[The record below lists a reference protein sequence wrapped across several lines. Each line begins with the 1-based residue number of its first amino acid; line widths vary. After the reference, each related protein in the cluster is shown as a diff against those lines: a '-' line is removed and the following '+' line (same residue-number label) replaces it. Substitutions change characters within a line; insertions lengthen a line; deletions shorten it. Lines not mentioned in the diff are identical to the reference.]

1 MAQSQEVQSRVPNPV
16 RRFGPFATMR
26 AAVIGA
32 LVFLAALPAANAEEG
47 DRTIT
52 KVIKLLQGM
61 MVKSK
66 ADGEQDTVLFAKYK
80 CYCDSN
86 TNSKTKA
93 IDQATKSIAL
103 LGGEIAELQ
112 ASNGAMSTD
121 NAQLEFSRGE
131 NERARETATEL
142 RDKANADFKEEKADM
157 EAAIE
162 QMNTAIDT
170 LSAIGADQTAAASLV
185 SKGQFLGKE
194 AKKAALLKVQ
204 SSVQNTVKAAALF
217 LPQKQQKALTA
228 FIQAPFTGTY
238 TSQSG
243 EIVGILKNMRD
254 TFKSNLASAI
264 ASEKSSLESYEVFTK
279 VKVDEHA
286 KQKASFE
293 DKEKIM
299 VANDDALSTKKTTK
313 GETETSKADDEEF
326 LAKLIALCAK
336 KTKEYEDR
344 KMIRANEEA
353 AVAQAVSILNSDAA
367 FDTLGAT
374 KAATEG
380 ETGFLQMRSRTQRK
394 SARELV
400 LRELTRA
407 ARRTKSLR
415 LAKIAAMIEGGNPFD
430 KICGEV
436 EKMVALITK
445 EENQDH
451 EQFDWCNSERESNH
465 EQKTEKQD
473 MIDGLNEKVAELV
486 DIIDNEETGLKA
498 LLAEENAK
506 LAENQKDQAD
516 ETEDRSAENAAYQKN
531 VHNLVEAEKILSKA
545 TKVLQK
551 FYDWLHAKTGP
562 HHYEEKAGK
571 DAGGGNMKRIPEAST
586 ADPEEKW
593 NNSPGTLYVKVY
605 DTENPVGLAQLSSKA
620 REDPAPPSE
629 EFSETGSEAGA
640 DAVGMLSFLLKETE
654 AEEKAAHEDEE
665 S

>member
-66 ADGEQDTVLFAKYK
+66 ANGERDTELFAKYK

-131 NERARETATEL
+131 NERARETADEL
-142 RDKANADFKEEKADM
+142 RSKANEDFKEEKADM

-170 LSAIGADQTAAASLV
+170 LSAIGADGTAAASLV

-217 LPQKQQKALTA
+217 LPQKQQRALTA

-264 ASEKSSLESYEVFTK
+264 ASEKSSLESYNVFMK
-279 VKVDEHA
+279 VKNDEHA

-299 VANDDALSTKKTTK
+299 AANDDALSKKNTK

-336 KTKEYEDR
+336 
-344 KMIRANEEA
+344 
-353 AVAQAVSILNSDAA
+353 
-367 FDTLGAT
+367 
-374 KAATEG
+374 
-380 ETGFLQMRSRTQRK
+380 
-394 SARELV
+394 
-400 LRELTRA
+400 
-407 ARRTKSLR
+407 
-415 LAKIAAMIEGGNPFD
+415 
-430 KICGEV
+430 
-436 EKMVALITK
+436 
-445 EENQDH
+445 
-451 EQFDWCNSERESNH
+451 
-465 EQKTEKQD
+465 
-473 MIDGLNEKVAELV
+473 
-486 DIIDNEETGLKA
+486 
-498 LLAEENAK
+498 
-506 LAENQKDQAD
+506 
-516 ETEDRSAENAAYQKN
+516 
-531 VHNLVEAEKILSKA
+531 
-545 TKVLQK
+545 
-551 FYDWLHAKTGP
+551 
-562 HHYEEKAGK
+562 
-571 DAGGGNMKRIPEAST
+571 
-586 ADPEEKW
+586 
-593 NNSPGTLYVKVY
+593 
-605 DTENPVGLAQLSSKA
+605 
-620 REDPAPPSE
+620 
-629 EFSETGSEAGA
+629 
-640 DAVGMLSFLLKETE
+640 
-654 AEEKAAHEDEE
+654 
-665 S
+665 